1 MVSLQLY
8 EALPVKVVET
18 SLLILATDAAHRE
31 EQGPICFLKY
41 PYRTPFRLC

>member
-31 EQGPICFLKY
+31 EQGTDLFLEISLSH
-41 PYRTPFRLC
+41 PF